1 MKPVVVV
8 KDEIHVNKFGSF
20 AHNDWIGKEYGSKV
34 TKTLLGKRICT
45 HLSRGTHRFFI
56 QVYSKKGNFVYLLHP
71 TPELWTLILPHRTQI
86 LYIADISFISAY
98 LDLKPGSRMIESGRS
113 PGSWSVLFIA

>member
-56 QVYSKKGNFVYLLHP
+56 SGVLEERNLCVSP
-71 TPELWTLILPHRTQI
+71 TPHARIVDIDSSTSH
-86 LYIADISFISAY
+86 ADSLHS
-98 LDLKPGSRMIESGRS
+98 
-113 PGSWSVLFIA
+113 